1 VRWINLSAQSIAAAQ
16 DLADHPRDGEGPMT
30 EALHFTPR
38 FLLERHVAM
47 SPPGNMSMFRAA
59 LFTPKLKV
67 CCDFTRRP
75 KPLPITVAVLIFS
88 SFCFRQMDSSALS
101 LSEHGFTFSH
111 TSAKPPALCAFAQ
124 APAYTFPLK
133 VSENHRYL
141 VDQRGRPFRIQGD
154 SAQSLIANLTYA
166 EAGTYLADR
175 CSKGFN
181 TVNINLLERK
191 FAINAPK
198 NRRGDDPF
206 TDRVNFAT
214 PNEAYFDFADSIIDL
229 AASKGMLVT
238 LAVMYLGY
246 HGGDQGWWSVLT
258 NAVNTQDVCYRF
270 GFYVGRRYKN
280 RANILWVIGGDFTP
294 PPGSE
299 GEKRLHKFMEGI
311 KAAGAL
317 QLWAADWNAP
327 CLSTDVRAFA
337 SDMDVNAVYTYGM
350 TGSDG
355 LTYAESR
362 AAYSYAPARPA
373 YLKETGY
380 EDEVILPG
388 DSSSVRKYEYW
399 AVLGGATA
407 GIFFGHRDIWQ
418 FATSGWSSGSAPG
431 HGPWQG
437 ALSSPGNLDMMRLG
451 KLLDSVAWYKLMP
464 SGTAGSKTLI
474 TAGGGTYGKQDYV
487 TAAAAPDGK
496 LLLAYL
502 PPGASPAG
510 VAISMGSLTGPV
522 RGRWF
527 DPSSGI
533 YSDIAGGSFP
543 NSGNHTFVIPGNNA
557 VGARDWVLVLEVNE
571 NLRR

>member
-1 VRWINLSAQSIAAAQ
+1 
-16 DLADHPRDGEGPMT
+16 
-30 EALHFTPR
+30 
-38 FLLERHVAM
+38 
-47 SPPGNMSMFRAA
+47 MFWAA
-59 LFTPKLKV
+59 LFTPKLMSRR
-67 CCDFTRRP
+67 DFTRRP
-75 KPLPITVAVLIFS
+75 IAFPIAIAVLIFS
-88 SFCFRQMDSSALS
+88 CCSCLGHINSSPLF
-101 LSEHGFTFSH
+101 LSEGGYTSNV
-111 TSAKPPALCAFAQ
+111 TSANPPVLSASPQSL
-124 APAYTFPLK
+124 AYTFPLK

-141 VDQRGRPFRIQGD
+141 LDQRGRPFRIHGD
-154 SAQSLIANLTYA
+154 SAQSLIANLTFTEA
-166 EAGTYLADR
+166 ETYLADR
-175 CSKGFN
+175 RSKGFN
-181 TVNINLLERK
+181 TVNINLLEHK

-206 TDRVNFAT
+206 TNRDNFAT

-229 AASKGMLVT
+229 TASKGMLVS

-246 HGGDQGWWSVLT
+246 GGGDEGWWSTLT
-258 NAVNTQDVCYRF
+258 NAINTQDVCYKF
-270 GFYVGRRYKN
+270 GFYVGRRYKT

-299 GEKRLHKFMEGI
+299 GEKRLHRFMEGI
-311 KAAGAL
+311 KAAGAS
-317 QLWAADWNAP
+317 QLWAGDWNAP

-350 TGSDG
+350 SGHDG

-362 AAYSYAPARPA
+362 TAYSYAPARPA

-380 EDEVILPG
+380 EDEGLLPG

-407 GIFFGHRDIWQ
+407 GIFFGHRDIWE
-418 FATSGWSSGSAPG
+418 FATSGWSSRLAPG

-437 ALSSPGNLDMMRLG
+437 ALNSPGNLDMMRLG
-451 KLLDSVAWYKLMP
+451 KLLDSVAWYKLVP

-474 TAGGGTYGKQDYV
+474 TAGGGTYGRQDYV
-487 TAAAAPDGK
+487 TAAAAADGK

-502 PPGASPAG
+502 PPGANTTG
-510 VAISMGSLTGPV
+510 VTINMGSLTGPV

-533 YSDIAGGSFP
+533 YTDIAGGALR
-543 NSGNHTFVIPGNNA
+543 NSGSHTFIVPGNNSA
-557 VGARDWVLVLEVNE
+557 GARDWVLVLEVDE
-571 NLRR
+571 NSRR

>member
-1 VRWINLSAQSIAAAQ
+1 MNPPANIGIFPAA
-16 DLADHPRDGEGPMT
+16 
-30 EALHFTPR
+30 R
-38 FLLERHVAM
+38 F
-47 SPPGNMSMFRAA
+47 S
-59 LFTPKLKV
+59 PKLKW
-67 CCDFTRRP
+67 CRDFTQRL
-75 KPLPITVAVLIFS
+75 KAFPIVAAVLVFS
-88 SFCFRQMDSSALS
+88 FSCFGQINSSPLS
-101 LSEHGFTFSH
+101 PSEHGYTFGI
-111 TSAKPPALCAFAQ
+111 TSAKPPALSASPQ
-124 APAYTFPLK
+124 APGYTFPLK

-154 SAQSLIANLTYA
+154 SAQSLIANLTYT
-166 EAGTYLADR
+166 EADTYLADR
-175 CSKGFN
+175 HRKGFN

-198 NRRGDDPF
+198 NRRGDHPF
-206 TDRVNFAT
+206 TDRDNFAT
-214 PNEAYFDFADSIIDL
+214 PNEAYFDYADSIIDL

-407 GIFFGHRDIWQ
+407 GIFFGHRDIWD
-418 FATSGWSSGSAPG
+418 FATSGWSSGAAPG
-431 HGPWQG
+431 HGPWQS
-437 ALSSPGNLDMMRLG
+437 ALDSPGNLDMMHLG
-451 KLLDSVAWYKLMP
+451 KLLDSVAWYKLVP
-464 SGTAGSKTLI
+464 SGTAGTKILI

-487 TAAAAPDGK
+487 TAAAAADGRV
-496 LLLAYL
+496 LLAYL
-502 PPGASPAG
+502 PPGASTAG
-510 VAISMGSLTGPV
+510 VAINMGSFAGPV

-527 DPSSGI
+527 DPTSEI
-533 YSDIAGGSFP
+533 YFDIAGGALR
-543 NSGNHTFVIPGNNA
+543 NSGSRTFVIPGNNTA
-557 VGARDWVLVLEVNE
+557 GARDWVLILEVK
-571 NLRR
+571 